1 MKLSRQP
8 MMRNLLLIS
17 LIAIM
22 QSSCTLLFH
31 SSESDRESDIA
42 TSPEEDSSITDEED
56 DSSRSSPNSE
66 VSESEKTSEDE
77 EGGFSL
83 NRDTNPSDK
92 KNNQSESGKDGRSEA
107 TNESEK
113 KGDLFVTV
121 SGDDH
126 NSGSI
131 RQPLRTLTEAIEKAT
146 EMQEEKR
153 DQEVVIKLDRGTY
166 SERSGEDKDIK
177 IPSDI
182 SIVGTGDNTIVLA
195 NLELSSNVLL
205 QDLQVKDHKVTV
217 GEEITEGKTVLKNLF
232 VNDGGVEIASSNVQL
247 SDINLKGAS
256 REDVLLIASENPRL
270 NNIKIENRYQNPVN
284 SSYSSLGSLIIG
296 SEASPQITNLKIQN
310 SLLGINNEGN
320 SAIKNLELV
329 GNRAGIYNEGE
340 ITLEEVTISKAEKS
354 HYGICNQDEGT
365 VLIETAKLDSS
376 SITEA
381 DDCTNFS
388 GNSYP
393 DTIPDLAGNYESIF
407 IENLD

>member
-22 QSSCTLLFH
+22 QSGCTLLFH
-31 SSESDRESDIA
+31 SSESDRESDVA
-42 TSPEEDSSITDEED
+42 TFPEEDSSIADEED
-56 DSSRSSPNSE
+56 DSSTSSPNSE

-83 NRDTNPSDK
+83 NRDTNSSDQN
-92 KNNQSESGKDGRSEA
+92 NNQSENWKDGISEA
-107 TNESEK
+107 TNELEK

-121 SGDDH
+121 SGDDQ

-131 RQPLRTLTEAIEKAT
+131 RQPLRTLTEAIAKAT
-146 EMQEEKR
+146 EIQGEKR

-166 SERSGEDKDIK
+166 SERSGEDKDIT

-205 QDLQVKDHKVTV
+205 QDLQVKDHNVIA
-217 GEEITEGKTVLKNLF
+217 EEITEGETVLKSLF
-232 VNDGGVEIASSNVQL
+232 VNDGGIEIASSNVQL
-247 SDINLKGAS
+247 SDINLKGS
-256 REDVLLIASENPRL
+256 SYDDVLFIASGSPRL
-270 NNIKIENRYQNPVN
+270 NNIKIENGYERNI
-284 SSYSSLGSLIIG
+284 SYSSSNSGSLIVR
-296 SEASPQITNLKIQN
+296 SEASPQITNLTIQD

-320 SAIKNLELV
+320 SAIKNLKLS
-329 GNRAGIYNEGE
+329 GNRAGIYNQGE
-340 ITLEEVTISKAEKS
+340 ITLEEVKISKAEES

-365 VLIETAKLDSS
+365 VLIETVKLESS
-376 SITEA
+376 SISEA
-381 DDCTNFS
+381 DDCADYS
-388 GNSYP
+388 SSSYP
-393 DTIPDLAGNYESIF
+393 DTTPDLAGNYESIF

>member
-1 MKLSRQP
+1 MKLSHPP

-22 QSSCTLLFH
+22 QSGCTLLFH

-56 DSSRSSPNSE
+56 DSSTTAPNSE
-66 VSESEKTSEDE
+66 ASESENTSEDE
-77 EGGFSL
+77 EVGFSL
-83 NRDTNPSDK
+83 KRDTNPSDQN
-92 KNNQSESGKDGRSEA
+92 NNQSESWKDGISEA

-121 SGDDH
+121 SGDDQ

-131 RQPLRTLTEAIEKAT
+131 RQPLRTLTEAIAKAT
-146 EMQEEKR
+146 EIQGENR
-153 DQEVVIKLDRGTY
+153 DQEIVIKLDRGTY
-166 SERSGEDKDIK
+166 SERSGEDKDIT

-205 QDLQVKDHKVTV
+205 QDVQVKDHDIIA
-217 GEEITEGKTVLKNLF
+217 EEITEGETVLKSLF

-247 SDINLKGAS
+247 SDINLKGS
-256 REDVLLIASENPRL
+256 SYDDVLVIASGSPRL
-270 NNIKIENRYQNPVN
+270 NNIKLQN
-284 SSYSSLGSLIIG
+284 SSKNDDHYYDDLGTLIVR
-296 SEASPQITNLKIQN
+296 SEASPQITNLTIQN
-310 SLLGINNEGN
+310 SLLGIKNYGN
-320 SAIKNLELV
+320 SAIKNLELS
-329 GNRAGIYNEGE
+329 GNRAGIYNQGE

-365 VLIETAKLDSS
+365 VLIETVKLESS
-376 SITEA
+376 SITKA
-381 DDCTNFS
+381 DDCTNTS

-393 DTIPDLAGNYESIF
+393 DTTPDLAGNYESIF

>member
-1 MKLSRQP
+1 

-22 QSSCTLLFH
+22 QSGCTLLFH

-56 DSSRSSPNSE
+56 DSSTTAPNSE
-66 VSESEKTSEDE
+66 ASESENTSEDE
-77 EGGFSL
+77 EVGFSL
-83 NRDTNPSDK
+83 KRDTNPSDQN
-92 KNNQSESGKDGRSEA
+92 NNQSESWKDGISEA

-121 SGDDH
+121 SGDDQ

-131 RQPLRTLTEAIEKAT
+131 RQPLRTLTEAIAKAT
-146 EMQEEKR
+146 EIQGENR
-153 DQEVVIKLDRGTY
+153 DQEIVIKLDRGTY
-166 SERSGEDKDIK
+166 SERSGEDKDIT

-195 NLELSSNVLL
+195 NLELSSNVFL
-205 QDLQVKDHKVTV
+205 QDVQVKDHDIIA
-217 GEEITEGKTVLKNLF
+217 EEITEGETVLKSLF
-232 VNDGGVEIASSNVQL
+232 INDGGIEIASSNVQL
-247 SDINLKGAS
+247 SDINLKGS
-256 REDVLLIASENPRL
+256 SDDDVLVIASGSPRL
-270 NNIKIENRYQNPVN
+270 NNIKLQN
-284 SSYSSLGSLIIG
+284 SSKNNENYYNLGTLIVS
-296 SEASPQITNLKIQN
+296 SEASPQITNLTIQN
-310 SLLGINNEGN
+310 SLLGIKNYGN
-320 SAIKNLELV
+320 SAIKNLKLS
-329 GNRAGIYNEGE
+329 GNRAGIYNQGE
-340 ITLEEVTISKAEKS
+340 ITLEEMTISKAEKS

-365 VLIETAKLDSS
+365 VLIETVKLESS

-381 DDCTNFS
+381 DDCAYYS

-393 DTIPDLAGNYESIF
+393 DTTPDLAGNYESIF